1 MPKPKTAKPTVA
13 KKTFFSPIN
22 LLIIIGIFVLAGLVS
37 FFAATSGDNQ
47 ANVNREKCAVD
58 HCVYLS
64 GETSDQQQAIVV
76 EKGQT
81 VQFSVA
87 DGKKHSLS
95 QGQGGS
101 EHNHGGSFSSGDFGD
116 GEAWEVK
123 FKENGSYV
131 FHDHYNPEIN
141 IGVAVYEPGKDYQI
155 KP

>member
-1 MPKPKTAKPTVA
+1 MSNKKTAKPVVTKKRLFGTV
-13 KKTFFSPIN
+13 N
-22 LLIIIGIFVLAGLVS
+22 LLIILAIFVLSGMVSYLVAG
-37 FFAATSGDNQ
+37 SGDNQ
-47 ANVNREKCAVD
+47 ANGSREKCPVD

-64 GETSDQQQAIVV
+64 GKTSDQQQAIVV

-101 EHNHGGSFSSGDFGD
+101 EHGHTGSFSSGDFGA
-116 GEAWEVK
+116 GEAWEVQ
-123 FKENGSYV
+123 FREDGSYV

-155 KP
+155 KR